1 MGRQIYP
8 RFLETLRR
16 GNFLEV
22 IHSREQNSSMI
33 GDWQAWHIL
42 LNLHNN
48 SFGTHTGTKGI
59 KFHPMITPI
68 SLRSGWLLNIH
79 CLVRLKIDFF
89 LLDNFLTRTNQF
101 KQHIQGPEI
110 SKCLTLK
117 TQHARFSKIIFYAWT
132 SLSQQSIPNI
142 FC

>member
-8 RFLETLRR
+8 RFLESLRR

-59 KFHPMITPI
+59 KFHPMIRYT
-68 SLRSGWLLNIH
+68 G
-79 CLVRLKIDFF
+79 KIADFCEF
-89 LLDNFLTRTNQF
+89 S
-101 KQHIQGPEI
+101 
-110 SKCLTLK
+110 SK
-117 TQHARFSKIIFYAWT
+117 SKFGER
-132 SLSQQSIPNI
+132 
-142 FC
+142 

>member
-1 MGRQIYP
+1 MNQVSFIQRKTDIPFSFPIFLLIFIYCSDIMGRQIYP

-22 IHSREQNSSMI
+22 INSREQNSSMI

-68 SLRSGWLLNIH
+68 SLRSG
-79 CLVRLKIDFF
+79 
-89 LLDNFLTRTNQF
+89 
-101 KQHIQGPEI
+101 
-110 SKCLTLK
+110 
-117 TQHARFSKIIFYAWT
+117 
-132 SLSQQSIPNI
+132 
-142 FC
+142 